1 MTAEPLVLVIDDVLE
16 NVKVLG
22 ETLADLYDVQFA
34 TSGAE
39 GLSLVEQQLPDLI
52 LLDVMMPDMDG
63 YEVCSR
69 LKAAPRTRDVPV
81 IFVTARTDARSEALA
96 LSAGAVDF
104 IHKPINAQVVR
115 ARVQRHLALRARERD
130 LAAMNAQLERQVERR
145 TQELSDALQ
154 RAEGAARLKS
164 DFLARMSHELRTPL
178 NAVIGLAQ
186 LGLREDP
193 QPERKDNHYAR
204 IMTAGRHLLRVVND
218 VLDFSRIEA
227 GKMAIES
234 VPLQLRQVLEGSMAM
249 VEQEARTKSL
259 ALAVRVDD
267 TAPEWVLGDAQRL
280 QQVLV
285 NLLANAVKFTERGQV
300 LLRVSWAR
308 DHGTF
313 TVSDTGIGLS
323 DEQRSR
329 LFMPFEQ
336 GDSSTARR
344 YGGSGLGL
352 VISRHL
358 AREMGGD
365 LVATSELGRGSEFT
379 VSLPLPTVQTGA
391 VPTAAVSTAA
401 EAQPAGAG
409 PRLAGLRLLVAEDI
423 EVNRY
428 LVGRILSGEGAEVR
442 FAENGR
448 EAVQTLTAA
457 HAAGERFDA
466 VLMDVQM
473 PLMDGYQATRELRA
487 LAPDLPVIGLTAH
500 ALPEERARCLQAGMV
515 AHLGKPIDHE
525 ELIAVLVRVAQGLPA
540 PPRAEPIPPA
550 GAATVA
556 AAVAATAADAPS
568 CAVDW
573 AGLEKQLGVGGHFI
587 DRLALLMLAS
597 LGATPGL
604 LRSAAHAGQVA
615 EIARLAHTVRGVAGN
630 VGVDRVFTLAGAA
643 ESGAKAGAPGT
654 ADHALALA
662 AAVETM
668 LLSAQGRVQQ
678 TP

>member
-16 NVKVLG
+16 NVTVLG

-130 LAAMNAQLERQVERR
+130 LAAMNSQLERQVERR

-193 QPERKDNHYAR
+193 QPERRDGYYAR
-204 IMTAGRHLLRVVND
+204 ILTAGRHLLRVVND

-300 LLRVSWAR
+300 LLQVSWAR
-308 DHGTF
+308 DHATF
-313 TVSDTGIGLS
+313 TVSDTGIGFS

-365 LVATSELGRGSEFT
+365 LVATSELDRGSEFT
-379 VSLPLPTVQTGA
+379 VSLPLPAVQTGA
-391 VPTAAVSTAA
+391 VPTAA
-401 EAQPAGAG
+401 EAQPAAVAG

-428 LVGRILSGEGAEVR
+428 LVGRILSAEGAEVR
-442 FAENGR
+442 FAENGL
-448 EAVQTLTAA
+448 EAVQAVTAA
-457 HAAGERFDA
+457 QEAGERFDA

-473 PLMDGYQATRELRA
+473 PLMDGYQATRDLRA
-487 LAPDLPVIGLTAH
+487 LAPGLPIIGLTAH

-525 ELIAVLVRVAQGLPA
+525 ELVAVLVRAARGLQA
-540 PPRAEPIPPA
+540 PPRAVLTSPA

-556 AAVAATAADAPS
+556 VTAADALS

-573 AGLEKQLGVGGHFI
+573 AGLEKQLGVGGDFI

-604 LRSAAHAGQVA
+604 LRSAAHAGQIA
-615 EIARLAHTVRGVAGN
+615 EIVRLAHTVRGVAGN
-630 VGVDRVFTLAGAA
+630 VRVDRVFTLAGAV
-643 ESGAKAGAPGT
+643 ESGARAGAPGT
-654 ADHALALA
+654 VDDALALA
-662 AAVETM
+662 AAVEAM

-678 TP
+678 TS

>member
-69 LKAAPRTRDVPV
+69 LKAAPGTRDVPV

-115 ARVQRHLALRARERD
+115 ARVQRHLALRTRERD

-193 QPERKDNHYAR
+193 QPERKDGYYAR

-234 VPLQLRQVLEGSMAM
+234 VPLQLRQVLEGSVAM

-259 ALAVRVDD
+259 ELAVRVDD

-379 VSLPLPTVQTGA
+379 VSLPLPSVQTGA
-391 VPTAAVSTAA
+391 VPTAAG
-401 EAQPAGAG
+401 AQPAAG

-442 FAENGR
+442 FAENGL
-448 EAVQTLTAA
+448 EAVQAVTAA
-457 HAAGERFDA
+457 QEAGKRFDA

-473 PLMDGYQATRELRA
+473 PLMDGYRATRELRA

-525 ELIAVLVRVAQGLPA
+525 ELVAVLVRVAQGLQGPS
-540 PPRAEPIPPA
+540 RAELTSPT
-550 GAATVA
+550 GAATG
-556 AAVAATAADAPS
+556 AATAADVPS

-573 AGLEKQLGVGGHFI
+573 AGLEKQLGVGGDFI
-587 DRLALLMLAS
+587 DRLALLLLTS

-615 EIARLAHTVRGVAGN
+615 EIVRLAHTVRGVAGN
-630 VGVDRVFTLAGAA
+630 LRVDRVFTLAGAV
-643 ESGAKAGAPGT
+643 ESGARAGAPGT
-654 ADHALALA
+654 SDDALALA
-662 AAVETM
+662 EAVEAM
-668 LLSAQGRVQQ
+668 LLSAQGRIQQ
-678 TP
+678 TS

>member
-1 MTAEPLVLVIDDVLE
+1 MTEEPLVLVIDDVLE

-39 GLSLVEQQLPDLI
+39 GLSLVEHQLPDLI

-63 YEVCSR
+63 YEVCRR
-69 LKAAPRTRDVPV
+69 LKAAPGTRDVPV

-115 ARVQRHLALRARERD
+115 ARVQRHLALRAREHD

-193 QPERKDNHYAR
+193 QPERKDSYYAR

-259 ALAVRVDD
+259 ELTVRVDD

-379 VSLPLPTVQTGA
+379 VSLPLPAVQTGA
-391 VPTAAVSTAA
+391 VPTAAG
-401 EAQPAGAG
+401 AQPAAG

-442 FAENGR
+442 FAENGL
-448 EAVQTLTAA
+448 EAVQAVTAA
-457 HAAGERFDA
+457 QEAGKRFDA

-473 PLMDGYQATRELRA
+473 PLMDGYRATRELRA

-525 ELIAVLVRVAQGLPA
+525 ELVAVLFRVAHGLQVWS
-540 PPRAEPIPPA
+540 RAELTSPM
-550 GAATVA
+550 GAATG
-556 AAVAATAADAPS
+556 AATAADAPS

-573 AGLEKQLGVGGHFI
+573 AGLEKQLGVGGDFI
-587 DRLALLMLAS
+587 DRLALIMLTS

-604 LRSAAHAGQVA
+604 LRSAAHAGQIV
-615 EIARLAHTVRGVAGN
+615 EIGRLAHTVRGVASN
-630 VGVDRVFTLAGAA
+630 VQVDRVFTLAGAV
-643 ESGAKAGAPGT
+643 ESGAKAGAPGI
-654 ADHALALA
+654 ADDALALA
-662 AAVETM
+662 TAVEAM
-668 LLSAQGRVQQ
+668 LLSAQGRIQQ
-678 TP
+678 TS

>member
-16 NVKVLG
+16 NVTVLG
-22 ETLADLYDVQFA
+22 ETLTDLYDVQFA

-69 LKAAPRTRDVPV
+69 LKAAPGTRDVPV

-130 LAAMNAQLERQVERR
+130 LAAMNSQLERQVERR

-300 LLRVSWAR
+300 LLQVSWAR
-308 DHGTF
+308 DHATF
-313 TVSDTGIGLS
+313 TVSDTGIGFS

-379 VSLPLPTVQTGA
+379 VSLPLPAVQTGA
-391 VPTAAVSTAA
+391 VPTAA
-401 EAQPAGAG
+401 EAQPAAVAG

-428 LVGRILSGEGAEVR
+428 LVGRILSAEGAEVR
-442 FAENGR
+442 FAENGL
-448 EAVQTLTAA
+448 EAVQAVTAA
-457 HAAGERFDA
+457 QEAGERFDA

-473 PLMDGYQATRELRA
+473 PLMDGYQATRDLRA
-487 LAPDLPVIGLTAH
+487 LAPGLPIIGLTAH

-525 ELIAVLVRVAQGLPA
+525 ELVAVLVRAARGLQA
-540 PPRAEPIPPA
+540 PPRAVLTSPA

-556 AAVAATAADAPS
+556 VTAADALS

-573 AGLEKQLGVGGHFI
+573 AGLEKQLGVGGDFI

-604 LRSAAHAGQVA
+604 LRSAAHAGQIA
-615 EIARLAHTVRGVAGN
+615 EIVRLAHTVRGVAGN
-630 VGVDRVFTLAGAA
+630 VRVDRVFTLAGAV
-643 ESGAKAGAPGT
+643 ESGARAGAPGT
-654 ADHALALA
+654 VDDALALA
-662 AAVETM
+662 AAVEAM

-678 TP
+678 TS